1 MLNFIYLQFLVEHI
15 RSYRFLYFRR
25 TRQKQRK
32 FLDRTIQYEWIVDET
47 SQQKEWYKGTVM
59 PVISGND
66 GKLNA
71 VYEVQYD
78 GDDDAYVIDHLI
90 QDFHAGSVVFCDL

>member
-1 MLNFIYLQFLVEHI
+1 MG
-15 RSYRFLYFRR
+15 
-25 TRQKQRK
+25 
-32 FLDRTIQYEWIVDET
+32 WIVDET
-47 SQQKEWYKGTVM
+47 SQKKEWYKGTVM

-71 VYEVQYD
+71 VYEVLYN
-78 GDDDAYVIDHLI
+78 GDDEYVIDHLI

>member
-25 TRQKQRK
+25 TRQKQNK
-32 FLDRTIQYEWIVDET
+32 FLGRTIKHEWIVDET

-59 PVISGND
+59 SVISGND

-71 VYEVQYD
+71 VYEVLYD
-78 GDDDAYVIDHLI
+78 GDDDA
-90 QDFHAGSVVFCDL
+90 

>member
-25 TRQKQRK
+25 TRQKQNK
-32 FLDRTIQYEWIVDET
+32 FLGRTIQHEWIVDET
-47 SQQKEWYKGTVM
+47 SQQIEWYKGTVM
-59 PVISGND
+59 SVISGND
-66 GKLNA
+66 GKLNT
-71 VYEVQYD
+71 
-78 GDDDAYVIDHLI
+78 AYVIDHLI

>member
-25 TRQKQRK
+25 TRQRQNK
-32 FLDRTIQYEWIVDET
+32 FLGRTIQHEWIVDEA

-59 PVISGND
+59 SVISGND

-71 VYEVQYD
+71 NKKIFNIHCCTCFECYFS
-78 GDDDAYVIDHLI
+78 INI
-90 QDFHAGSVVFCDL
+90 K

>member
-1 MLNFIYLQFLVEHI
+1 VTTIDRFDCI

-25 TRQKQRK
+25 PRQKQNK
-32 FLDRTIQYEWIVDET
+32 FLGRTIQHEWIVDEI
-47 SQQKEWYKGTVM
+47 SQQKEWYKRTVM
-59 PVISGND
+59 SVIYGND

-71 VYEVQYD
+71 VYEVLYD

-90 QDFHAGSVVFCDL
+90 QDFHAGSVVFYDL

>member
-1 MLNFIYLQFLVEHI
+1 MYVCQ
-15 RSYRFLYFRR
+15 LYPAII
-25 TRQKQRK
+25 K
-32 FLDRTIQYEWIVDET
+32 IQLRIVDET

-59 PVISGND
+59 SVISGND

-71 VYEVQYD
+71 VYEVLYD